1 MLYNGRFVFKKLF
14 VMKAKIFLLTA
25 LMALCG
31 NALAQD
37 MIHTFDSA
45 PIQAKVLEISDT
57 QVIYKTWDNL
67 EGPDYRMPTSRI
79 VRIVFANGTEK
90 NFVPSTILYPG
101 VDSYIEPYHSPYGY
115 GYEHGYMG
123 YGPLMYRHGSY
134 YDRRGRLREEQIRD
148 YLGVSLYGSDYI
160 KAERQLYWG
169 FGLTLVGITGC
180 AFFGSVAAI
189 ANHKPE
195 WATSSEEDVED
206 RSFAIIGLIANVACV
221 GVGIPLWIKGDKKL
235 NAMADDY
242 NKRFGPQNST
252 TPNLSL
258 GTTRSGGVGLALNF

>member
-1 MLYNGRFVFKKLF
+1 MLYNGTFVFKKLF
-14 VMKAKIFLLTA
+14 VMKVKIFLLTA

-37 MIHTFDSA
+37 MIHTFDGA
-45 PIQAKVLEISDT
+45 PIQTKVLEISDT

-67 EGPDYRMPTSRI
+67 EGPDYRMSTSRI
-79 VRIVFANGTEK
+79 ARIVFANGTEK
-90 NFVPSTILYPG
+90 VFAPSTLLYPD
-101 VDSYIEPYHSPYGY
+101 VDPYVEPYHSPYGY

-123 YGPLMYRHGSY
+123 YGPLEYRYGHY
-134 YDRRGRLREEQIRD
+134 YDRRGRLRAEQVRD

-169 FGLTLVGITGC
+169 ASLTLVGGVMG
-180 AFFGSVAAI
+180 FFFTFMSLGSKA
-189 ANHKPE
+189 PE
-195 WATSSEEDVED
+195 WAIDSDDNSS
-206 RSFAIIGLIANVACV
+206 AISVVGLVGSAACL

-258 GTTRSGGVGLALNF
+258 GTTRSGGIGLALNF